1 MSIAIADENFFNKG
15 LKLFKD
21 KKYEDARFMFERGIV
36 FNPKDS
42 NSYLYLAKIYNI
54 QEDQDKEEKNLEATL
69 LIEPNNEEAILMS
82 MKIALERS
90 NYSKVKDLSNTFSKV
105 CKKLCNEN
113 KEILDTLAN
122 IEPKKMSLDKNLNKI
137 LIIDFGS
144 QFTQLIARRIRE
156 SGVYSEI
163 ISHKKV
169 KNKNIDNS
177 IKGIIL
183 SGGPLNVYQINKY
196 SFDKRIIE
204 NQIPVLGICFGHQI
218 LSKLNGGRVK
228 QSKYREF
235 GLANIRKKRE
245 SILTKNFFNKKNINK
260 VWMSHADQVSK
271 LPKNFNVIAS
281 SQNSKFAII
290 ENKKKNFYGV
300 QFHPEVTHTENGK
313 KLINNFIFLICKIK
327 RNWSSKDQKIKLI
340 KDVQNLVGKN
350 KVICALSGGVDSSVV
365 AQLLN
370 KAIGKNLFC
379 IFVNTGLLRKN
390 EEIQVVKT
398 FKKKLKI
405 NLIYVNAEN
414 EFLRKLN
421 NVSDPEKKRKIIGN
435 LFIKIFERYAK
446 RIKNVKFLAQ
456 GTLYPDLIESKSV
469 TGSQTSK
476 IKSHHNVGGLPKKMK
491 LKLVEPLK
499 FLFKDEVRKLGL
511 ELKLSKEI
519 ISRHPFPGPGLAIRM
534 PGIITKEK
542 IKILKEADNYFI
554 QALREHN
561 LYNKIWQAYA
571 ALLPVKT
578 VGVMGDNRTYEYLCL
593 LRAITS
599 EDGMTAD
606 FYDFKKSFIQMISNK
621 IVNSIRG
628 VNRVVY
634 DVTSKPPS
642 TIELE

>member
-1 MSIAIADENFFNKG
+1 
-15 LKLFKD
+15 
-21 KKYEDARFMFERGIV
+21 
-36 FNPKDS
+36 
-42 NSYLYLAKIYNI
+42 
-54 QEDQDKEEKNLEATL
+54 
-69 LIEPNNEEAILMS
+69 
-82 MKIALERS
+82 
-90 NYSKVKDLSNTFSKV
+90 
-105 CKKLCNEN
+105 
-113 KEILDTLAN
+113 
-122 IEPKKMSLDKNLNKI
+122 MSLDQNLSKI
-137 LIIDFGS
+137 LIVDFGS

-156 SGVYSEI
+156 IGVFSEI

-169 KNKNIDNS
+169 KIKDIDHTV
-177 IKGIIL
+177 KGIIL

-196 SFDKRIIE
+196 SFDKKILQL
-204 NQIPVLGICFGHQI
+204 NLPVLGICFGHQI
-218 LSKLNGGRVK
+218 LSKLNGGKVK
-228 QSKYREF
+228 QSKHREF
-235 GLANIRKKRE
+235 GLANIYKK
-245 SILTKNFFNKKNINK
+245 SDSLLTANFFNKKESKK

-271 LPKNFNVIAS
+271 IPKNFKVVALS
-281 SQNSKFAII
+281 TNSKFAIV
-290 ENKKKNFYGV
+290 ENKTKKFYGV

-313 KLINNFIFLICKIK
+313 KLISNFIFLFCNIK

-340 KDVQNLVGKN
+340 KEVREQVGSN

-370 KAIGKNLFC
+370 RAIGKKLYC

-390 EEIQVVKT
+390 EEVQVVQT
-398 FKKKLKI
+398 FKKRLKM
-405 NLIYVNAEN
+405 NLIYVNAEK
-414 EFLRKLN
+414 EFLKKLS

-446 RIKNVKFLAQ
+446 KIKDVKFLAQ
-456 GTLYPDLIESKSV
+456 GTLYPDLIESRSV

-511 ELKLSKEI
+511 ELNLSKDI
-519 ISRHPFPGPGLAIRM
+519 ITRHPFPGPGLAIRM
-534 PGIITKEK
+534 PGLITDEK
-542 IKILKEADNYFI
+542 IKILKEADYYFI
-554 QALREHN
+554 QALKDHG
-561 LYNKIWQAYA
+561 LYHKIWQAYA

-606 FYDFKKSFIQMISNK
+606 FYEFKKSFMETISNK
-621 IVNSIRG
+621 IVNNIRG
-628 VNRVVY
+628 INRVVY
-634 DVTSKPPS
+634 DITSKPPS

>member
-1 MSIAIADENFFNKG
+1 MRLN
-15 LKLFKD
+15 
-21 KKYEDARFMFERGIV
+21 
-36 FNPKDS
+36 
-42 NSYLYLAKIYNI
+42 
-54 QEDQDKEEKNLEATL
+54 Q
-69 LIEPNNEEAILMS
+69 
-82 MKIALERS
+82 
-90 NYSKVKDLSNTFSKV
+90 
-105 CKKLCNEN
+105 
-113 KEILDTLAN
+113 
-122 IEPKKMSLDKNLNKI
+122 NLNKI

-144 QFTQLIARRIRE
+144 QFTQLIARRVRE
-156 SGVYSEI
+156 LGVFSEI
-163 ISHKKV
+163 VSHKKI
-169 KNKNIDNS
+169 KIKDIDKS

-196 SFDKRIIE
+196 SFDKKII
-204 NQIPVLGICFGHQI
+204 NLSIPILGICFGHQI

-228 QSKYREF
+228 QSKHREF
-235 GLANIRKKRE
+235 GLANIYKKNE
-245 SILTKNFFNKKNINK
+245 SLLTKNFFNKKRLKK

-271 LPKNFNVIAS
+271 LPKDFKVVAS
-281 SQNSKFAII
+281 STNSKFAIV
-290 ENKKKNFYGV
+290 ENKHKKLYGI

-313 KLINNFIFLICKIK
+313 KLISNFIFLVCKIK
-327 RNWSSKDQKIKLI
+327 SNWSSKDQKIQLI
-340 KDVQNLVGKN
+340 KEVKDQVGSE

-370 KAIGKNLFC
+370 KAIGKKLYC

-390 EEIQVVKT
+390 EETQVVQT
-398 FKKKLKI
+398 FKKRLRM
-405 NLIYVNAEN
+405 NLIYVNAEK
-414 EFLRKLN
+414 EFLKKLH

-446 RIKNVKFLAQ
+446 KIKNVKFLAQ

-476 IKSHHNVGGLPKKMK
+476 IKSHHNVGGLPKKMN

-511 ELKLSKEI
+511 ELNLSHDI

-534 PGIITKEK
+534 PGVITNEK
-542 IKILKEADNYFI
+542 IKILKEADYYFI
-554 QALREHN
+554 QALRDHG
-561 LYNKIWQAYA
+561 LYHKIWQAYA

-606 FYDFKKSFIQMISNK
+606 FYEFKKSFMQTISNK
-621 IVNSIRG
+621 IVNNIRG
-628 VNRVVY
+628 INRVVY

>member
-1 MSIAIADENFFNKG
+1 
-15 LKLFKD
+15 
-21 KKYEDARFMFERGIV
+21 
-36 FNPKDS
+36 
-42 NSYLYLAKIYNI
+42 
-54 QEDQDKEEKNLEATL
+54 
-69 LIEPNNEEAILMS
+69 
-82 MKIALERS
+82 
-90 NYSKVKDLSNTFSKV
+90 
-105 CKKLCNEN
+105 
-113 KEILDTLAN
+113 
-122 IEPKKMSLDKNLNKI
+122 MSLDKNLNKI

-163 ISHKKV
+163 ISHKKI

-271 LPKNFNVIAS
+271 LPKNFSVIAS

-370 KAIGKNLFC
+370 KAIGKKLFC

-414 EFLRKLN
+414 EFLKKLS

-554 QALREHN
+554 QALRDHN

>member
-1 MSIAIADENFFNKG
+1 
-15 LKLFKD
+15 
-21 KKYEDARFMFERGIV
+21 
-36 FNPKDS
+36 
-42 NSYLYLAKIYNI
+42 
-54 QEDQDKEEKNLEATL
+54 
-69 LIEPNNEEAILMS
+69 
-82 MKIALERS
+82 
-90 NYSKVKDLSNTFSKV
+90 
-105 CKKLCNEN
+105 
-113 KEILDTLAN
+113 
-122 IEPKKMSLDKNLNKI
+122 MSLDTNLDKVV
-137 LIIDFGS
+137 IIDFGS

-156 SGVYSEI
+156 LGVFSEI
-163 ISHKKV
+163 VSHKKIRTSDINQSV
-169 KNKNIDNS
+169 R
-177 IKGIIL
+177 GIIL

-196 SFDKRIIE
+196 SFDKTILE
-204 NQIPVLGICFGHQI
+204 LNIPILGICFGHQI

-228 QSKYREF
+228 QSKHREF
-235 GLANIRKKRE
+235 GLANIFRKRD
-245 SILTKNFFNKKNINK
+245 SLLTKNFYNMKKNKK

-271 LPKNFNVIAS
+271 LPKNFQVVAS
-281 SQNSKFAII
+281 STNSKYAIV
-290 ENKKKNFYGV
+290 ENKLKKFYGV

-313 KLINNFIFLICKIK
+313 KLISNFVFLICKIK
-327 RNWSSKDQKIKLI
+327 KNWSSRDQKIKLI
-340 KDVQNLVGKN
+340 NEVRDQVGTH

-370 KAIGKNLFC
+370 KSIGKKLYC

-390 EEIQVVKT
+390 EEIQVVRT
-398 FKKKLKI
+398 FKKRLKM
-405 NLIYVNAEN
+405 NLIYVNAEK
-414 EFLRKLN
+414 EFLGKLKN
-421 NVSDPEKKRKIIGN
+421 ISDPEKKRKIIGN

-446 RIKNVKFLAQ
+446 KIKNVKFLAQ

-476 IKSHHNVGGLPKKMK
+476 IKSHHNVGGLPKKMN

-534 PGIITKEK
+534 PGVITNEK
-542 IKILKEADNYFI
+542 IKILKEADYYFI
-554 QALREHN
+554 QALREHG
-561 LYNKIWQAYA
+561 LYHKIWQAYA

-606 FYDFKKSFIQMISNK
+606 FFEFRKSFMQTISNK

-628 VNRVVY
+628 INRVVY

>member
-1 MSIAIADENFFNKG
+1 
-15 LKLFKD
+15 
-21 KKYEDARFMFERGIV
+21 
-36 FNPKDS
+36 
-42 NSYLYLAKIYNI
+42 
-54 QEDQDKEEKNLEATL
+54 
-69 LIEPNNEEAILMS
+69 
-82 MKIALERS
+82 
-90 NYSKVKDLSNTFSKV
+90 
-105 CKKLCNEN
+105 
-113 KEILDTLAN
+113 
-122 IEPKKMSLDKNLNKI
+122 MSLNQNLNKI

-156 SGVYSEI
+156 FGVFSEI
-163 ISHKKV
+163 ISHKKI

-183 SGGPLNVYQINKY
+183 SGGPLNVYEKSRY
-196 SFDKRIIE
+196 SFDKKIIE
-204 NQIPVLGICFGHQI
+204 NGIPVLGICFGHQI
-218 LSKLNGGRVK
+218 LSKLNGGKVK
-228 QSKYREF
+228 QSRHREF
-235 GLANIRKKRE
+235 GLANIYKKKESLLTTGFFMRRKN
-245 SILTKNFFNKKNINK
+245 TK

-281 SQNSKFAII
+281 SQNSKFAIV
-290 ENKKKNFYGV
+290 ENKTKRFYGV
-300 QFHPEVTHTENGK
+300 QFHPEVTHTEKGK
-313 KLINNFIFLICKIK
+313 KIISNFIFLICKIK
-327 RNWSSKDQKIKLI
+327 KNWSSKDQKVKLI
-340 KDVQNLVGKN
+340 KDIRTKVGNN

-370 KAIGKNLFC
+370 KAIGKNLYC

-390 EEIQVVKT
+390 EEKQVVDT
-398 FKKKLKI
+398 FKKRLKI
-405 NLIYVNAEN
+405 NLIYVNAEKL
-414 EFLRKLN
+414 FLKKLSN
-421 NVSDPEKKRKIIGN
+421 ILDPEKKRKIIGN

-446 RIKNVKFLAQ
+446 KIRKVKFLAQ

-491 LKLVEPLK
+491 LELVEPLK

-511 ELKLSKEI
+511 ELNLSKDI

-534 PGIITKEK
+534 PGLITKEK
-542 IKILKEADNYFI
+542 INILKEADYFFI
-554 QALREHN
+554 KALREHN
-561 LYNKIWQAYA
+561 LYHRIWQAYA

-606 FYDFKKSFIQMISNK
+606 FYEFKKSFMQEISNK

-628 VNRVVY
+628 INRVVY
-634 DVTSKPPS
+634 DITSKPPS

>member
-1 MSIAIADENFFNKG
+1 
-15 LKLFKD
+15 
-21 KKYEDARFMFERGIV
+21 
-36 FNPKDS
+36 
-42 NSYLYLAKIYNI
+42 
-54 QEDQDKEEKNLEATL
+54 
-69 LIEPNNEEAILMS
+69 
-82 MKIALERS
+82 
-90 NYSKVKDLSNTFSKV
+90 
-105 CKKLCNEN
+105 
-113 KEILDTLAN
+113 
-122 IEPKKMSLDKNLNKI
+122 MSLDQNLDKI

-144 QFTQLIARRIRE
+144 QFTQLIARRTRE
-156 SGVYSEI
+156 LGVFSEI
-163 ISHKKV
+163 ISHKKI
-169 KNKNIDNS
+169 KLKDIDQT

-196 SFDKRIIE
+196 SFDKKII
-204 NQIPVLGICFGHQI
+204 NLNIPILGICFGHQI
-218 LSKLNGGRVK
+218 LSKLNGGSVK
-228 QSKYREF
+228 QSKHREF
-235 GLANIRKKRE
+235 GLANIYKKKE
-245 SILTKNFFNKKNINK
+245 SLLTKNFFNKQKIKK

-271 LPKNFNVIAS
+271 LPKNFTVIAS
-281 SQNSKFAII
+281 STNSKFAIV
-290 ENKKKNFYGV
+290 ENKLKKFYGI

-313 KLINNFIFLICKIK
+313 RLISNFIFLICKIT
-327 RNWSSKDQKIKLI
+327 RNWSSKDQKIQLI
-340 KDVQNLVGKN
+340 KEVKDQVGSE

-370 KAIGKNLFC
+370 KAIGKKLYC

-390 EEIQVVKT
+390 EEVQVVQT
-398 FKKKLKI
+398 FKKRLKM
-405 NLIYVNAEN
+405 NLIYVNAEK
-414 EFLRKLN
+414 EFLKKLN

-446 RIKNVKFLAQ
+446 KIKNVKFLAQ

-511 ELKLSKEI
+511 ELNLSKDI

-534 PGIITKEK
+534 PGIITNDK
-542 IKILKEADNYFI
+542 IKILKEADYYFI
-554 QALREHN
+554 QALKDHG
-561 LYNKIWQAYA
+561 LYHKIWQAYA

-606 FYDFKKSFIQMISNK
+606 FYEFKKSFMETISNK

-628 VNRVVY
+628 INRVVY
-634 DVTSKPPS
+634 DITSKPPS

>member
-1 MSIAIADENFFNKG
+1 
-15 LKLFKD
+15 
-21 KKYEDARFMFERGIV
+21 
-36 FNPKDS
+36 
-42 NSYLYLAKIYNI
+42 
-54 QEDQDKEEKNLEATL
+54 
-69 LIEPNNEEAILMS
+69 
-82 MKIALERS
+82 
-90 NYSKVKDLSNTFSKV
+90 
-105 CKKLCNEN
+105 
-113 KEILDTLAN
+113 
-122 IEPKKMSLDKNLNKI
+122 MSLDQNLDKI

-156 SGVYSEI
+156 LRVFCEI
-163 ISHKKV
+163 ISHKKI
-169 KNKNIDNS
+169 KNS
-177 IKGIIL
+177 IINKKTKGIIL
-183 SGGPLNVYQINKY
+183 SGGPLNVYEINKY
-196 SFDKRIIE
+196 SFDEKILE
-204 NQIPVLGICFGHQI
+204 NNIPILGICFGHQI

-228 QSKYREF
+228 QSKHREF
-235 GLANIRKKRE
+235 GLANIYKRRN
-245 SILTKNFFNKKNINK
+245 SLLTKNYFKRDKFKK

-271 LPKNFNVIAS
+271 LPKNFQVIAS
-281 SQNSKFAII
+281 SKNSKFAIV
-290 ENKKKNFYGV
+290 ENKLKNFFGV

-313 KLINNFIFLICKIK
+313 KIISNFLFLICKIK
-327 RNWSSKDQKIKLI
+327 KNWSSKDQKIKLI
-340 KDVQNLVGKN
+340 KDIKGQVGSN

-370 KAIGKNLFC
+370 KAIGKKLYC

-390 EEIQVVKT
+390 EEIQVIKT
-398 FKKKLKI
+398 FKKRLKM
-405 NLIYVNAEN
+405 NLIYVNAEK
-414 EFLRKLN
+414 EFIGKLN

-435 LFIKIFERYAK
+435 LFIKVFERYSK
-446 RIKNVKFLAQ
+446 KIKNVKFLAQ

-491 LKLVEPLK
+491 LELVEPLK

-511 ELKLSKEI
+511 ELNLNKEI

-534 PGIITKEK
+534 PGIITKDK
-542 IKILKEADNYFI
+542 IKILKEADDYFI
-554 QALREHN
+554 KGLKEYG
-561 LYNKIWQAYA
+561 LYDKIWQAYA

-606 FYDFKKSFIQMISNK
+606 FYEFKKSFMQLISNR

-628 VNRVVY
+628 INRVVY
-634 DVTSKPPS
+634 DITSKPPS